1 MPDSIPPAPPEGT
14 RPTPPAPARTATRP
28 PASRVRT
35 YTPGGTARMIERAP
49 WYATVTAAAV
59 DLTVIAVLGAC
70 LYQRRLQSTAGEVI
84 ALLIL
89 AGVAGVRI
97 ADIARSIRGGGP
109 PTGAGP
115 TLALVALLA
124 QAGHWVSG
132 WVRVVAL
139 GALVVLAAS
148 CTSGPR
154 SPNDTASTV
163 VKVATLARAT
173 ACDDTL
179 DTWLGRTP
187 PLQVDRA
194 PETALEVVGQIR
206 AWLCAD
212 ALAGLLD
219 TARELLTP
227 RPSPDVVGDAGT
239 RDASPSAETDAG
251 ATAATDAEAPPASPG
266 APDDGG
272 APPTAASDPDAGPV
286 TP

>member
-49 WYATVTAAAV
+49 WYATVTAAVV

-227 RPSPDVVGDAGT
+227 RPASPRPGD
-239 RDASPSAETDAG
+239 DASPSAAHDAG
-251 ATAATDAEAPPASPG
+251 PTAATDAEAPPASQ
-266 APDDGG
+266 AALDDAGP
-272 APPTAASDPDAGPV
+272 PPTAASVDGGAE
-286 TP
+286 

>member
-1 MPDSIPPAPPEGT
+1 MSDTIPPAPPEGT
-14 RPTPPAPARTATRP
+14 RPSPPPARTPTRP

-35 YTPGGTARMIERAP
+35 YTPGGTARLIERAP
-49 WYATVTAAAV
+49 WYATVTAAVV

-70 LYQRRLQSTAGEVI
+70 LYQRRFQSTAGEVI
-84 ALLIL
+84 ALVIL

-97 ADIARSIRGGGP
+97 ADLARALRGGGP

>member
-1 MPDSIPPAPPEGT
+1 MPDTIPPDARPSPP
-14 RPTPPAPARTATRP
+14 PPPARAPARTQP
-28 PASRVRT
+28 PRVRA
-35 YTPGGTARMIERAP
+35 YTPGGTARLIERAP
-49 WYATVTAAAV
+49 WYATVTAAVV

-84 ALLIL
+84 ALVIL

-97 ADIARSIRGGGP
+97 ADLARAIRGGGP

-115 TLALVALLA
+115 TLALVAVMA
-124 QAGHWVSG
+124 QAGHWLAG

-139 GALVVLAAS
+139 GALVILAAS
-148 CTSGPR
+148 CTGAPR
-154 SPNDTASTV
+154 SPEGTASAV
-163 VKVATLARAT
+163 VQVATLARAT

-206 AWLCAD
+206 AWMCAD
-212 ALAGLLD
+212 VLAGLLD

-227 RPSPDVVGDAGT
+227 RASPRPGD
-239 RDASPSAETDAG
+239 DASPSAARDGG
-251 ATAATDAEAPPASPG
+251 ATAATDAAAPGAAPG
-266 APDDGG
+266 APDDTDL
-272 APPTAASDPDAGPV
+272 APTAATADEDGGSR
-286 TP
+286 